1 MQSLIHPND
10 AWTLWGIMLAWV
22 AISIWLEQ
30 KYRWA
35 AKITGP
41 VLALT
46 GAIALSNLKI
56 IPISSPS
63 YDLIWTY
70 IVPVSIPLL
79 LFRANIFKIV
89 GSTGSMFAAF
99 HVSAL
104 GTAIGAFIVAI
115 VFQTLVPFATELA
128 GVMTGS
134 YIGGGIN
141 FFALVATYRP
151 PEELTNSLLVA
162 DNIIMAVMFLL
173 VISLTN
179 FKFFRRNYPMPH
191 QEEVEKGGNADAL
204 QAATFWKK
212 KEISLRD
219 IATSLG
225 IAMAIAAV
233 SARISELLK
242 AMDTLPAAVRD
253 IVGNPFLIITVLCV
267 VIATLF
273 HKPLEAIAGADELGT
288 WLIYIFFFTIG
299 IPADIMLLVQE
310 APLLFVFCVVIAAVN
325 FIVTFGLGKLFRMKL
340 EDLGL
345 SVIACLGGPM
355 NAAAIAIAKGWKN
368 LVLPALLVGI
378 WGYVIGTWAGISL
391 VTLLRALFGGPPA

>member
-1 MQSLIHPND
+1 
-10 AWTLWGIMLAWV
+10 V
-22 AISIWLEQ
+22 
-30 KYRWA
+30 
-35 AKITGP
+35 
-41 VLALT
+41 
-46 GAIALSNLKI
+46 
-56 IPISSPS
+56 
-63 YDLIWTY
+63 IWTY
-70 IVPVSIPLL
+70 IVPISIPLL

-89 GSTGSMFAAF
+89 GSTGTMFAAF

-104 GTAIGAFIVAI
+104 GTFLGAFIVAI
-115 VFQTLVPFATELA
+115 AFQTLVPFTTELA

-151 PEELTNSLLVA
+151 PEELSNSLLVA

-173 VISLTN
+173 IISLTN
-179 FKFFRRNYPMPH
+179 FRFFRRNYPMPH
-191 QEEVEKGGNADAL
+191 QDAVEKGGNAEAL
-204 QAATFWKK
+204 QAASFWTK
-212 KEISLRD
+212 KEISLLD

-233 SARISELLK
+233 SAKLSE
-242 AMDTLPAAVRD
+242 AIRAVETLPSAVRD
-253 IVGNPFLIITVLCV
+253 ILGNPFLIITLLCV
-267 VIATLF
+267 IIATLF

-299 IPADIMLLVQE
+299 IPADILLLLQK
-310 APLLFVFCVVIAAVN
+310 APLLFVFCVIIAAVN
-325 FIVTFGLGKLFRMKL
+325 FIITFGLGKLFRMKL

-345 SVIACLGGPM
+345 SVIANLGGPM
-355 NAAAIAIAKGWKN
+355 NAAAIAIAKGWKD

-391 VTLLRALFGGPPA
+391 VTIVRMILP

>member
-1 MQSLIHPND
+1 MNSFIHPDD

-22 AISIWLEQ
+22 AVSIWLEQ

-41 VLALT
+41 VLALA
-46 GAIALSNLKI
+46 GAIVLSNLKI
-56 IPISSPS
+56 IPLSSPS
-63 YDLIWTY
+63 YEVIWTY
-70 IVPVSIPLL
+70 IVPISIPLL
-79 LFRANIFKIV
+79 LFRANIFRII
-89 GSTGSMFAAF
+89 GSTGTMFAAF

-104 GTAIGAFIVAI
+104 GTFVGAFIVAI
-115 VFQTLVPFATELA
+115 AFQALVPFATELA

-151 PEELTNSLLVA
+151 PEELSNSLLVA

-173 VISLTN
+173 IISLTN
-179 FKFFRRNYPMPH
+179 FKFFRRYYPMPH
-191 QEEVEKGGNADAL
+191 QDAVEKGGNADAL

-212 KEISLRD
+212 KEISLLD
-219 IATSLG
+219 IAKALG
-225 IAMAIAAV
+225 IAMAIAAL
-233 SARISELLK
+233 AAKISEFVKGMEGL
-242 AMDTLPAAVRD
+242 AGPARD
-253 IVGNPFLIITVLCV
+253 ILGNPFLIITLLCV

-273 HKPLEAIAGADELGT
+273 HKPLEAISGADELGT

-299 IPADIMLLVQE
+299 IPADIMLLLQK
-310 APLLFVFCVVIAAVN
+310 APLLFVFCVIIAAVN

-355 NAAAIAIAKGWKN
+355 NAAAIAIAKGWKD

-391 VTLLRALFGGPPA
+391 VTFVRMIFP